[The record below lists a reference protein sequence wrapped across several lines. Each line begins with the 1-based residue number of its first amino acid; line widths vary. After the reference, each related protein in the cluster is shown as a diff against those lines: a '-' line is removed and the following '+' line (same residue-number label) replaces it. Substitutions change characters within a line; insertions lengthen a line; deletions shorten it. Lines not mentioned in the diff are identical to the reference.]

1 MPPDLPSP
9 TEKTMIRI
17 SAFALVGAL
26 VLLAGSADAA
36 TPPEGMVL
44 VRGGTHR
51 SLYQSAT
58 EPASVQVNAF
68 YLDVHAV
75 TNAQYLAFVRANPEW
90 RRTRARRLFADEGY
104 LRHWNGD
111 HTFDA
116 ALANA
121 PVVYVSWFAARA
133 YAAWVGKRLPV
144 TAEWE
149 LAASASETRADGRSD
164 TTYNRRLLG
173 WYSRPRP
180 AVTPPV
186 RSTYRN
192 VWGAWDLHGLVWEWV
207 EDFNAVLTTS
217 DSRSNRDPNARL
229 FCSGAAV
236 GAGDFE
242 DYAAFLRYAYRGGVQ
257 ARFTTPNLGF
267 RLALNAR

>member
-1 MPPDLPSP
+1 MN
-9 TEKTMIRI
+9 RI
-17 SAFALVGAL
+17 LALSLLGAL
-26 VLLAGSADAA
+26 VFLAASADAA
-36 TPPEGMVL
+36 NPPEGMVL

-51 SLYQSAT
+51 PLYRSAT
-58 EPASVQVNAF
+58 EPASVQVNSF
-68 YLDVHAV
+68 YLDVHAI
-75 TNAQYLAFVRANPEW
+75 TNDQYLAFVRANPDW

-104 LRHWNGD
+104 LRHWSGD
-111 HTFDA
+111 LSFDPA
-116 ALANA
+116 VAQA

-133 YAAWVGKRLPV
+133 YAAWAGKRLPT

-149 LAASASETRADGRSD
+149 LAASASETRTDGRGD
-164 TTYNRRLLG
+164 AAYNRRLLS

-217 DSRSNRDPNARL
+217 DSRSNRDSNARL

-267 RLALNAR
+267 RLAKNVR